1 MCPQY
6 FYRLRI
12 MCFYRGDRDI
22 HLIGD
27 FLIRKIPFQL
37 IQTDLAFLLR
47 QVIDRLVKMSHHI
60 LFLYLYKQLILI
72 FRR

>member
-47 QVIDRLVKMSHHI
+47 ASDRSLGKNETSYLVPLS
-60 LFLYLYKQLILI
+60 L
-72 FRR
+72 

>member
-27 FLIRKIPFQL
+27 FLNSTK
-37 IQTDLAFLLR
+37 TTMA
-47 QVIDRLVKMSHHI
+47 
-60 LFLYLYKQLILI
+60 
-72 FRR
+72 

>member
-1 MCPQY
+1 MA
-6 FYRLRI
+6 LR
-12 MCFYRGDRDI
+12 DRDI

-47 QVIDRLVKMSHHI
+47 QVIDRLVKMRHLGGTFPTDGEREFKELS
-60 LFLYLYKQLILI
+60 LYNAKESRIK
-72 FRR
+72 

>member
-47 QVIDRLVKMSHHI
+47 QVIDRKST
-60 LFLYLYKQLILI
+60 
-72 FRR
+72 R